1 LRYAEVGAG
10 APTFVLLELC
20 DERSGF
26 FNTFI
31 FGKGHN
37 LQKNLM
43 KNISTLIS
51 VVALVMV
58 GILYYLY
65 FSHSQKTVQAQM
77 MPQNEKEASNF
88 SVAYFDLDSLE
99 ANYSY
104 FKELLTQVK
113 SKENAMNLE
122 LSGMEKTY
130 QKKISE
136 WQQKGNAMT
145 QAEGEQAQREYAT
158 MQQNYQLRKQALQEE
173 LFRHNEDLKADIRKK
188 IEDFLAEFNKQKK
201 YSYIFAY
208 ESSSPF
214 MYCKDTAFNITK
226 ELVDGLNA
234 SYNKKKK

>member
-1 LRYAEVGAG
+1 
-10 APTFVLLELC
+10 
-20 DERSGF
+20 
-26 FNTFI
+26 
-31 FGKGHN
+31 
-37 LQKNLM
+37 M

-51 VVALVMV
+51 IVSLVLV
-58 GILYYLY
+58 GVLYYLY
-65 FSHSQKTVQAQM
+65 FSRGQKTVQAQL
-77 MPQNEKEASNF
+77 MPQSEKPASNF

-104 FKELLTQVK
+104 FKELLNQVK

-122 LSGMEKTY
+122 LGSMEKNY

-136 WQQKGNAMT
+136 WQQKGNTMT
-145 QAEGEQAQREYAT
+145 QAEGEQAQREYAS
-158 MQQNYQLRKQALQEE
+158 MQQNFQLRKQALQEE

-188 IEDFLAEFNKQKK
+188 IEDYLAEFNKQKK

-226 ELVDGLNA
+226 ELIDGLNA
-234 SYNKKKK
+234 SYKKKK

>member
-1 LRYAEVGAG
+1 
-10 APTFVLLELC
+10 
-20 DERSGF
+20 
-26 FNTFI
+26 
-31 FGKGHN
+31 
-37 LQKNLM
+37 M

-51 VVALVMV
+51 LVALVLV

-65 FSHSQKTVQAQM
+65 FSHNQKTVQAPL
-77 MPQNEKEASNF
+77 PQSERQASNF

-104 FKELLTQVK
+104 FKELLNQVK
-113 SKENAMNLE
+113 SKETAMNLE
-122 LSGMEKTY
+122 LSSMEKTY

-136 WQQKGNAMT
+136 WQQKGNTMT

-226 ELVDGLNA
+226 ELVEGLNA
-234 SYNKKKK
+234 TYKKKK

>member
-1 LRYAEVGAG
+1 
-10 APTFVLLELC
+10 
-20 DERSGF
+20 
-26 FNTFI
+26 
-31 FGKGHN
+31 
-37 LQKNLM
+37 M

-58 GILYYLY
+58 GVLYYLY
-65 FSHSQKTVQAQM
+65 FSHSQKTVQAQSK
-77 MPQNEKEASNF
+77 PQSEKEASNF

-104 FKELLTQVK
+104 FKELLNQVK
-113 SKENAMNLE
+113 SKETAMNLE
-122 LSGMEKTY
+122 LSSMEKTY

-136 WQQKGNAMT
+136 WQQKGNTMT

-188 IEDFLAEFNKQKK
+188 IEDFLADFNKQKK

-234 SYNKKKK
+234 TYNKKKK

>member
-1 LRYAEVGAG
+1 
-10 APTFVLLELC
+10 
-20 DERSGF
+20 
-26 FNTFI
+26 
-31 FGKGHN
+31 
-37 LQKNLM
+37 M

-51 VVALVMV
+51 LVALVLV

-65 FSHSQKTVQAQM
+65 FSRNQKPVQAQL
-77 MPQNEKEASNF
+77 MPQSERQASNF

-104 FKELLTQVK
+104 FKELLNQVK
-113 SKENAMNLE
+113 SKETAMNLE
-122 LSGMEKTY
+122 LSSMEKSY

-136 WQQKGNAMT
+136 WQQKGNTMT
-145 QAEGEQAQREYAT
+145 QAEGEQAQREYAS

-188 IEDFLAEFNKQKK
+188 IEDFLAEFNRQKK

-226 ELVDGLNA
+226 ELVNGLNA
-234 SYNKKKK
+234 SYKTKK